1 MLQILLLVSLLWTGG
16 FRQSGDNILFSASP
30 DVVQPGGTVTLVWKV
45 PDTFEQVDHVSVE
58 MSHPILTSMPDR
70 FSDLPLR
77 GSLSL
82 TVPADYYDQ
91 AVFRLY
97 PEKADDTRYRE
108 PDGMV
113 IFAEAVVEVD
123 DGVEV
128 IKLRADP
135 NPAERNSGVLISW
148 EVAGLDPET
157 PSVSLSY
164 YRNDGLYEQTEL
176 FPPVGTTVIEIPP
189 YYTETF
195 GVYLRAPDVM
205 TGNTL
210 EIDIRCPFDEYL
222 APRCPYTQENVELL
236 YQRFENGA
244 LFRRG
249 ATVYALYDYSTYF
262 EFVADDSVTLDPA
275 LTPPAGYVL
284 PDAMFASVWL
294 EYQEA
299 LGWAVAR
306 TSTYE
311 TAFETYPST
320 SGKYRVTA
328 NLFYLPTGELVD
340 ANALRIYWS
349 VVE

>member
-1 MLQILLLVSLLWTGG
+1 MLHILLLVSLLWTGG
-16 FRQSGDNILFSASP
+16 FRQSGDDILFSASP
-30 DVVQPGGTVTLVWKV
+30 DVVHPGETVTLTWSV
-45 PDTFEQVDHVSVE
+45 PDTFEAVDHVSIE
-58 MSHPILTSMPDR
+58 MSHPMLTYIPDQ
-70 FSDLPLR
+70 FSDLPLS

-82 TVPADYYDQ
+82 TIPGDYYDQ
-91 AVFRLY
+91 AIFYLY
-97 PEKADDTRYRE
+97 PEKADDTRYWDT
-108 PDGMV
+108 DGMPV
-113 IFAEAVVEVD
+113 YAETAVEVD

-148 EVAGLDPET
+148 EVSGLDPEV
-157 PSVSLSY
+157 PFVYLSY
-164 YRNDGLYEQTEL
+164 FRNDGLYEQTEL
-176 FPPVGTTVIEIPP
+176 FPSVGTTVIEIPP

-195 GVYLRAPDVM
+195 GIYLHAPNVM
-205 TGNTL
+205 TDNTL
-210 EIDIRCPFDEYL
+210 EINIRCPFDEYL

-236 YQRFENGA
+236 YQRFENGT

-249 ATVYALYDYSTYF
+249 ATVYALYDYNTYF
-262 EFVADDSVTLDPA
+262 EFTADDSVTLDPA

-294 EYQEA
+294 DYQEA

-306 TSTYE
+306 TRTYE